1 MRPRWRARL
10 RALSLA
16 LSAAA
21 ASLALAG
28 CTRPPP
34 LSGGSSERALQP
46 SPSAV
51 QAEGQPAPSAPAVA
65 AAAPVK
71 AAASTASSGPKP
83 SAVAP
88 AAVAS
93 SASAAAPSDNASSCG
108 PLKAELPELFS
119 VDPSLDAIP
128 VPRISDASEVAMA
141 SFYEK
146 LARLLRGRS
155 RDHLRIGVYGDSNL
169 TRDQFTGWLRRS
181 LQAKYGD
188 AGHGFVAA
196 ARPWEWYLHTDVVHG
211 FDPRAWLSFA
221 SSTHPAPDRLYGF
234 AGISALSQQRG
245 AVSYV
250 QTAGPEAP
258 VGRSVSRLDI
268 YYYKGPR
275 YGSFLV
281 RVDGVVKATIDTK
294 AQVGAPAYYQ
304 LEVPDGPHRVEVVTL
319 DQYKAVRL
327 FGTVMERSEPGIV
340 IDALGVGG
348 ASCPSFIKQDA
359 ATMVDNLRRRAYDLV
374 IFAFGSNYSDTTHL
388 PACMKTLIDRH
399 REALPGLPVILFGPP
414 DYADPNKPPT
424 LSSPLT
430 VKRNAILEKVARDN
444 AAAFWDYRAA
454 MGGEL
459 SILRFR
465 SHGMAWID
473 NVHLT
478 DKGMR
483 FMANRFAYALFKEFG
498 EHLAA
503 RPRAGCSGE

>member
-1 MRPRWRARL
+1 VKPRWRAPL
-10 RALSLA
+10 RGQRVVV
-16 LSAAA
+16 SAAA
-21 ASLALAG
+21 VFIALLG
-28 CTRPPP
+28 CTRPEPV
-34 LSGGSSERALQP
+34 SGGSSERALRP
-46 SPSAV
+46 SPSAA
-51 QAEGQPAPSAPAVA
+51 QAEGQSAPAVTA
-65 AAAPVK
+65 ATFVES
-71 AAASTASSGPKP
+71 AASTASRGPKP
-83 SAVAP
+83 
-88 AAVAS
+88 AATAT
-93 SASAAAPSDNASSCG
+93 SASAAAPTGSASECG
-108 PLKAELPELFS
+108 PLKAELPQLFS
-119 VDPSLDAIP
+119 VDPSLDSIP
-128 VPRISDASEVAMA
+128 VPPIVHASEAAMA
-141 SFYEK
+141 PFYEE

-211 FDPRAWLSFA
+211 FDPGAWLSFA

-258 VGRSVSRLDI
+258 VGRSVSRLDV

-275 YGSFLV
+275 YGSFSV
-281 RVDGVVKATIDTK
+281 RVDGVVKATIDTR
-294 AQVGAPAYYQ
+294 AEVGAPGYYQ
-304 LEVPDGPHRVEVVTL
+304 LDVPDGPHRVELVTL

-327 FGTVMERSEPGIV
+327 FGTVMERSEPGVV

-359 ATMVDNLRRRAYDLV
+359 ATVIDNLRRRAYDLV
-374 IFAFGSNYSDTTHL
+374 IFAFGSNYSDTTSL
-388 PACMKTLIDRH
+388 PTCMKTLIARH
-399 REALPGLPVILFGPP
+399 REALPGLPIVLFGPP
-414 DYADPNKPPT
+414 DYTDPNKPLV

-430 VKRNAILEKVARDN
+430 VKRNAILGKVARDN
-444 AAAFWDYRAA
+444 ATAFWDYRAA

-459 SILRFR
+459 SIIRFR
-465 SHGMAWID
+465 SHGLAWID

-483 FMANRFAYALFKEFG
+483 FMANRFAYALFKGFD
-498 EHLAA
+498 EHLTAH
-503 RPRAGCSGE
+503 PKSGCP